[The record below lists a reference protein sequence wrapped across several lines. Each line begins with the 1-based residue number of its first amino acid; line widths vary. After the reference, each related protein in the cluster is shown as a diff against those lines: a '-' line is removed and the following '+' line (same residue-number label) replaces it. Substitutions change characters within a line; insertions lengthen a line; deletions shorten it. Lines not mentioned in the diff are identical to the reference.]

1 MEPAKPK
8 VELTGIILA
17 GGKGM
22 RMGQVKPLVLLEGVT
37 LLERVVRILE
47 SAMEDVIIVT
57 SDSIAKTLN
66 FKNRAKVVT
75 DHFPGNGPLSG
86 LYTGLKYST
95 SEFNFVV
102 SCDMPF
108 INLDIARVLAE
119 SITGFDA
126 AVPSIHGKPQP
137 LHGVYSRACCDVAL
151 PLALEG
157 KGIKHMLRVLKT
169 KYLFQNEIGILD
181 PTFHSFFSVNSPID
195 LKIAEKRLNLFG

>member
-1 MEPAKPK
+1 MEPVKPK

-22 RMGQVKPLVLLEGVT
+22 RMGQVKPLVLFEGVT

-137 LHGVYSRACCDVAL
+137 LHGVYSRACCCL
-151 PLALEG
+151 LY
-157 KGIKHMLRVLKT
+157 T
-169 KYLFQNEIGILD
+169 
-181 PTFHSFFSVNSPID
+181 SPSPRD
-195 LKIAEKRLNLFG
+195 GLLSRMPSSA